1 MHSILKISRNRMS
14 KPGAN
19 ENRSGRGKQ
28 NLFWDMC
35 SLRMYSKK
43 QVVFH
48 DVLLAQK
55 TAQKVIWISRFSK
68 GTPQLWSL
76 LMWDVSDRT
85 ADSKITQHMCEMVA
99 SQPGRGTWQADTVV
113 GGGGGT
119 AAVPWMESMEGLLH
133 SFSDPFAPFLQCS
146 TALSTSA
153 LEKKD
158 SFNSIWPTSP

>member
-1 MHSILKISRNRMS
+1 MYRGNLNRKYAEWDVWFGIYVILMHSILEISLNRMS

-55 TAQKVIWISRFSK
+55 TALKVIWTSRFRQ
-68 GTPQLWSL
+68 GHPTIVVPPHVGCLRLYCRFQNYPAHVWNGGFLTWQGNL
-76 LMWDVSDRT
+76 T
-85 ADSKITQHMCEMVA
+85 GCG
-99 SQPGRGTWQADTVV
+99 GRGGDSSCTVDGEHGRSPSV
-113 GGGGGT
+113 FLWPFCSFP
-119 AAVPWMESMEGLLH
+119 AV
-133 SFSDPFAPFLQCS
+133 
-146 TALSTSA
+146 
-153 LEKKD
+153 
-158 SFNSIWPTSP
+158 